1 MECVRVGSHGEGWE
15 RVGVPW
21 VMYLAVA
28 VLVEGGERGLEL
40 SLPNKEAACEEA
52 SALSPGSWK
61 EGHSLTAVT

>member
-1 MECVRVGSHGEGWE
+1 
-15 RVGVPW
+15 
-21 VMYLAVA
+21 MYLAVA